1 MSTSLDD
8 HALASGR
15 AFPWHELYV
24 PNLDKAL
31 QFYTEALGMGT
42 EDYDM
47 GPAGTYKMLTVNGTA
62 VAGVMPTNVPEMAE
76 VPPHWAVYLAVDD
89 VDARLEKCQA
99 MGATVVVGPMDVPNV
114 GRMCLIQDPLGAHLW
129 LFKHV
134 PVG

>member
-1 MSTSLDD
+1 
-8 HALASGR
+8 
-15 AFPWHELYV
+15 LYV
-24 PNLDKAL
+24 PNLEKGL
-31 QFYTEALGMGT
+31 EFYTKALGMGV

-89 VDARLEKCQA
+89 VDARLERCQA

-129 LFKHV
+129 LFKHA